1 MRAGGGLNN
10 GDALVGALRW
20 GLPVAPLTV
29 VILYMVGYTPSAAGR
44 EQSYLLYMA
53 CLVGMLAGLGATL
66 ALLRRADQRTRL
78 LAGAYVVLLEL
89 SWVLLT
95 VGLQQGRPEL
105 TVVGVV
111 LASASCAG
119 LAVLWLLLVIG
130 GDAYV
135 ELGGCAI
142 ALLAGF
148 IIYALV
154 TMTPLMGWATFA
166 LPLLTG
172 VPLVRALGEKVPEV
186 PEGGERVPAGPG
198 RGRLGLV
205 GLLALF
211 MGACLGILGF
221 GAPQV
226 DYSVAVAGLVLAVPL
241 AWRSCPVGM
250 VGRLGAPLA
259 IAGLCVSLGWQDSLA
274 FSLFLAGCVCVATGA
289 VIDAGRAGGL
299 RAVAA
304 VLAVLAGGAMV
315 GLTLVYGL
323 VTWGALTLERCA
335 LAVIAGLAFSGAI
348 WGMAGEA
355 GGEGNRAASDAL
367 RAARA
372 LASAYGLSQ
381 RELEVARYMCENRGV
396 GFISQRLEL
405 APSTVKTHVQH
416 IYGKTGVHSKDELQL
431 LAEELGK
438 GE

>member
-1 MRAGGGLNN
+1 M
-10 GDALVGALRW
+10 
-20 GLPVAPLTV
+20 
-29 VILYMVGYTPSAAGR
+29 
-44 EQSYLLYMA
+44 
-53 CLVGMLAGLGATL
+53 
-66 ALLRRADQRTRL
+66 
-78 LAGAYVVLLEL
+78 
-89 SWVLLT
+89 
-95 VGLQQGRPEL
+95 
-105 TVVGVV
+105 
-111 LASASCAG
+111 
-119 LAVLWLLLVIG
+119 
-130 GDAYV
+130 
-135 ELGGCAI
+135 
-142 ALLAGF
+142 
-148 IIYALV
+148 
-154 TMTPLMGWATFA
+154 
-166 LPLLTG
+166 
-172 VPLVRALGEKVPEV
+172 
-186 PEGGERVPAGPG
+186 
-198 RGRLGLV
+198 
-205 GLLALF
+205 
-211 MGACLGILGF
+211 
-221 GAPQV
+221 
-226 DYSVAVAGLVLAVPL
+226 
-241 AWRSCPVGM
+241 
-250 VGRLGAPLA
+250 A